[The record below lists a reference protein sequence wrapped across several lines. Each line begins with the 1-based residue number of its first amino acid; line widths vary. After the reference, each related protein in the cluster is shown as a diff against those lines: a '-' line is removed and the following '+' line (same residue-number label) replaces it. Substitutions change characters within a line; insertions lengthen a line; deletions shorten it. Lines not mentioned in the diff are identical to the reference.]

1 MNVRLH
7 RELRVGHEGCPGEN
21 HLWFTDAVTD
31 KDVPSPYF
39 GEYPHGAYWSAEV
52 PQGAQDEEPYE
63 VGGTTIRF
71 MPDDT
76 VAVPLWDD
84 EGLLPEDPLWLN
96 TVLGL
101 SLELVADI
109 VGWSEDWNASGAG
122 GQRFANRQHQ
132 EQQRRLDA
140 EARALVERIRSQPSP
155 GLTVVLEM

>member
-1 MNVRLH
+1 
-7 RELRVGHEGCPGEN
+7 
-21 HLWFTDAVTD
+21 
-31 KDVPSPYF
+31 
-39 GEYPHGAYWSAEV
+39 
-52 PQGAQDEEPYE
+52 
-63 VGGTTIRF
+63 